1 MVQVR
6 SRLIA
11 TAAVLAAVALALF
24 GGARGGIQ
32 AQDATPMAGM
42 AMAGIPNHIHQGT
55 CANLSG
61 TIVAQLADATFTGQG
76 AAASPV
82 AGALAT
88 PVAGAMASPVA
99 AMMGTA
105 IPVAVASTSVPL
117 ALQQILAA
125 PHAINFHDPA
135 APADPSR
142 YLACGDIAGTPDA
155 QGNLFVG
162 LGELNNLGFSGVAW
176 LLDDGTGA
184 TTVTVF
190 LSQGQNAG

>member
-11 TAAVLAAVALALF
+11 AVAVLAVAALVLA
-24 GGARGGIQ
+24 GTAQGS

-61 TIVAQLADATFTGQG
+61 IVAQLADATFAGQG

-82 AGALAT
+82 ASPLAT
-88 PVAGAMASPVA
+88 PVTGAMASPVA
-99 AMMGTA
+99 GMVGTA

-142 YLACGDIAGTPDA
+142 YLACGDIAGAPDA

-162 LGELNNLGFSGVAW
+162 LGELNNSGVSGVAW

-190 LSQGQNAG
+190 LTQRQAAM